1 MAMPFLLRVSPIAAA
16 VAMALSG
23 GAGAATIPVNGTS
36 CTLANAIRAANTD
49 RAVRGCAAGRGADVL
64 RLNARTHTLTAVD
77 SDQSHGANGLPLV
90 TSVITINGDPR
101 GTGRGAVIQRST
113 ATGTPE
119 FRLLAVAHGDLTL
132 NSVTLRH
139 GLTKKIHEYGYFL
152 RDNGG
157 GIAVFGGQLTLD
169 HSTVTRN
176 HAGYG
181 GGIFADPAAGPV
193 LVTLRDST
201 IVENGSGGWEGSGLL
216 SDDERG
222 GGILG
227 PVIMTRS
234 VVSKNYGGGIEGD
247 ATLIDSIVRDNRGTG
262 IVGDSVNLVRS
273 TVSDN
278 RSTYGVGG
286 ISSRRFLI
294 ENSTISGNISTYA
307 VSAGDVEGSGKIIH
321 STISGITRLP
331 FATSDQVGLVAL
343 GEVELTNTIISN
355 HSPDCEGAPTLVGTN
370 LIADG
375 TCGGS
380 AGDPRLGPLLN
391 NGGLVQTHALLPG
404 SKAINTAVGA
414 ACSAPDQRGARRP
427 QGARCD
433 IGAFERITRVDGAV
447 RPIVNFFDGAV
458 ASGTLSGSGPV
469 EEQPFRAQ
477 AIRHA
482 ILLAGEF
489 NRAGSKLQTCDQLK
503 RTLDRIDKD
512 GATPGGSDYVTGS
525 AAPELVANIESV
537 TTQLGCD

>member
-77 SDQSHGANGLPLV
+77 SDLSHGANGLPLV

-113 ATGTPE
+113 ATDTPD
-119 FRLLAVAHGDLTL
+119 FRLLAVVRGDLTL
-132 NSVTLRH
+132 SSVTLRN
-139 GLTKKIHEYGYFL
+139 GLAKKEWEYYRYFH
-152 RDNGG
+152 RENGG

-176 HAGYG
+176 HAGDG
-181 GGIFADPAAGPV
+181 GGIFADTAEGPV
-193 LVTLRDST
+193 MVTLRDST
-201 IVENGSGGWEGSGLL
+201 VVSNSAGGDEGVPRSDGGS
-216 SDDERG
+216 G

-234 VVSKNYGGGIEGD
+234 VVSKNYGGGIQGD
-247 ATLIDSIVRDNRGTG
+247 ATLLDSIVRDNRGTG
-262 IVGDSVNLVRS
+262 IIADSVNLLRS

-278 RSTYGVGG
+278 VSKYSVGG
-286 ISSRRFLI
+286 VKSGRFLI
-294 ENSTISGNISTYA
+294 EDSTISGNVSTYA

-355 HSPDCEGAPTLVGTN
+355 HSPDCEGAPILVGTN

-414 ACSAPDQRGARRP
+414 ACSAHDQRGARRP

-447 RPIVNFFDGAV
+447 RPIVTFFDGAL
-458 ASGTLSGSGPV
+458 ANGTLSGSGPV

-477 AIRHA
+477 AIRHS

-537 TTQLGCD
+537 TTQLDCD